1 MKLKRILAALAVGT
15 LALGIFGCGGSEKAA
30 DTSAPVKVGVTAG
43 PHAEIMD
50 EVKKLAAKDG
60 LNIEVVEF
68 NDFVTPNIA
77 LQQGEIFANSMQH
90 RPYLDATLKKE
101 PGFELVEVFKTVNFP
116 MAVYS
121 DKIKKG
127 EAIPDGATIGIPND
141 PSNGGRA
148 LLLLAEQKLIE
159 VKDINDVTT
168 SVADITGNPHGYKFL
183 ELDAAT
189 IPRSLP
195 DVTVAVINANYALPA
210 GLNPMTDSL
219 MVEGAASPY
228 INIFVTKKEN
238 AADPRIKQLQKIYQS
253 AEVEK
258 FINDHFKGSV
268 TAESP
273 VDRPVNTN
281 SLDDIFASR
290 SVNGTLV
297 IYDVQKN
304 GYWLHNAGRAA
315 ERFYPASTFK
325 IFNSLIGLSEGVV
338 KNADEVFYRYGGEPV
353 YLESWKADA
362 SLRSAIKLSQVPAY
376 KELARRIGAE
386 RMQANIKKLH
396 YGNESIGSK
405 IDSFWLEG
413 PLKISALEQV
423 KLLTALARRQLPY
436 PQKAQQQVCDITV
449 LKQTDACTLHGKTGW
464 AADNIKTPIG
474 WFVGWAETKDNL
486 YVFAM
491 NMDLTDAA
499 DLPLRESITLECL
512 RTLKLL

>member
-1 MKLKRILAALAVGT
+1 MKRILHLLV
-15 LALGIFGCGGSEKAA
+15 LLI
-30 DTSAPVKVGVTAG
+30 
-43 PHAEIMD
+43 
-50 EVKKLAAKDG
+50 
-60 LNIEVVEF
+60 
-68 NDFVTPNIA
+68 IA
-77 LQQGEIFANSMQH
+77 LCFMPAA
-90 RPYLDATLKKE
+90 Y
-101 PGFELVEVFKTVNFP
+101 
-116 MAVYS
+116 
-121 DKIKKG
+121 
-127 EAIPDGATIGIPND
+127 
-141 PSNGGRA
+141 
-148 LLLLAEQKLIE
+148 AE
-159 VKDINDVTT
+159 N
-168 SVADITGNPHGYKFL
+168 
-183 ELDAAT
+183 
-189 IPRSLP
+189 
-195 DVTVAVINANYALPA
+195 
-210 GLNPMTDSL
+210 
-219 MVEGAASPY
+219 
-228 INIFVTKKEN
+228 
-238 AADPRIKQLQKIYQS
+238 
-253 AEVEK
+253 
-258 FINDHFKGSV
+258 
-268 TAESP
+268 P

-281 SLDDIFASR
+281 SLNDIFAQHG
-290 SVNGTLV
+290 VNGTLV

-338 KNADEVFYRYGGEPV
+338 KDADEVFYRYSGEPV

-376 KELARRIGAE
+376 KELARRIGTE

-423 KLLTALARRQLPY
+423 KLLTKLARRQLPY

-464 AADNIKTPIG
+464 AADNIKTPVG

>member
-159 VKDINDVTT
+159 VKDIKDVTT
-168 SVADITGNPHGYKFL
+168 SVADITGNPHNYKFL

-195 DVTVAVINANYALPA
+195 DVTVAVINA
-210 GLNPMTDSL
+210 
-219 MVEGAASPY
+219 
-228 INIFVTKKEN
+228 
-238 AADPRIKQLQKIYQS
+238 
-253 AEVEK
+253 
-258 FINDHFKGSV
+258 
-268 TAESP
+268 
-273 VDRPVNTN
+273 N

-338 KNADEVFYRYGGEPV
+338 KDADEVFYHYSGEPV

-376 KELARRIGAE
+376 KELARRIGTE

-396 YGNESIGSK
+396 YGNEIIGSK

-423 KLLTALARRQLPY
+423 RLLTKLAQCQLPY
-436 PQKAQQQVCDITV
+436 QTAAQKQVCDITV
-449 LKQTDACTLHGKTGW
+449 LKRTDAYTLHGKTGW
-464 AADNIKTPIG
+464 AADNIKTPVG

-499 DLPLRESITLECL
+499 ALPLRESITMECL